1 MGMCCHEQNGA
12 NTNPPGLK
20 KKKKKDYTVTGQLY
34 TGPSKTFV
42 TFYGGI
48 IKMNGAI

>member
-12 NTNPPGLK
+12 NTNPPGL